1 MAIKICPICNVQ
13 CAAASA
19 QCPNCGAALARV
31 SAWQE
36 GPESF
41 APEQTGL
48 TDLAESRLR
57 WRCGTCATF
66 LVLALAALICAGIGL
81 QLVSWLGTY
90 SVAAPAPTGQA
101 VSSPTVAATNTLLPT
116 LYLPTVTITP
126 RPPPTSTY
134 TPTRP
139 PCLQQ
144 VKSGDSLIALVSR
157 CGHRDLE
164 VIELVLERNDLASAE
179 LIQVG
184 QQLAIP
190 WPTSTADPLA
200 ATVIPSAN
208 PGGAGPAADQENA
221 GAGSRFSGAPARTT
235 PTLQAGV
242 QWHRVAAGETIVGIA
257 FRYGT
262 DLKVLSE
269 LNPEITFSQC
279 DFGQASGGPSCVVTV
294 FEFQNLRVP
303 APTPTS
309 TLSPTSSGIATATPT
324 SVVNAPAA
332 YSPPNNQNFSSDELV
347 TLRWVASGTLAAGET
362 WRVIVE
368 SLSSGQ
374 VNSESTTS
382 LSLLVPAA
390 WKETATGW
398 HGYRWR
404 VQLVR
409 ESGVPVET
417 EARTFLW
424 ETRA

>member
-19 QCPNCGAALARV
+19 QCPNCGAGLARV
-31 SAWQE
+31 SSWQE

-48 TDLAESRLR
+48 ADLAESRLR
-57 WRCGTCATF
+57 WRCGTCAT
-66 LVLALAALICAGIGL
+66 LIVLALAALICAGIGL
-81 QLVSWLGTY
+81 QLVSWLGANNA
-90 SVAAPAPTGQA
+90 AAPLPTIQA
-101 VSSPTVAATNTLLPT
+101 VAPPTIAATDTLQPT

-144 VKSGDSLIALVSR
+144 VKTGDNLIALISR
-157 CGHRDLE
+157 CGHRDLD

-179 LIQVG
+179 LIQAG
-184 QQLAIP
+184 QQLDIP
-190 WPTSTADPLA
+190 WPTTTADALA
-200 ATVIPSAN
+200 ATEIPPAN
-208 PGGAGPAADQENA
+208 PGAAGSAADQNDAGAGPL
-221 GAGSRFSGAPARTT
+221 FSGAPARTT

-242 QWHRVAAGETIVGIA
+242 QWHRVAAGETMVGIA

-269 LNPEITFSQC
+269 LNPEVTFSQC
-279 DFGQASGGPSCVVTV
+279 DFGQASGGPSCAVTV
-294 FEFQNLRVP
+294 FERQNLRVP
-303 APTPTS
+303 APTPTA
-309 TLSPTSSGIATATPT
+309 TLSPTPSDVATATPT
-324 SVVNAPAA
+324 SIVNAPAA
-332 YSPPNNQNFSSDELV
+332 YSPPDTRNFANDELV
-347 TLRWVASGTLAAGET
+347 TLRWVASGTLAAGES

-368 SLSSGQ
+368 SLSSGR
-374 VNSESTTS
+374 VRSETTTR
-382 LSLLVPAA
+382 LSLVIPTA

>member
-31 SAWQE
+31 SSWQE

-90 SVAAPAPTGQA
+90 SAAAPAPTGQA

-126 RPPPTSTY
+126 RPSPTSTY

-190 WPTSTADPLA
+190 WPTSTADALA
-200 ATVIPSAN
+200 ATVIPSAKSRGE
-208 PGGAGPAADQENA
+208 PGPLL
-221 GAGSRFSGAPARTT
+221 SRRT
-235 PTLQAGV
+235 
-242 QWHRVAAGETIVGIA
+242 
-257 FRYGT
+257 
-262 DLKVLSE
+262 
-269 LNPEITFSQC
+269 
-279 DFGQASGGPSCVVTV
+279 
-294 FEFQNLRVP
+294 P
-303 APTPTS
+303 AP
-309 TLSPTSSGIATATPT
+309 
-324 SVVNAPAA
+324 NPASA
-332 YSPPNNQNFSSDELV
+332 ELRPEPPPPCRQ
-347 TLRWVASGTLAAGET
+347 ACSGTG
-362 WRVIVE
+362 
-368 SLSSGQ
+368 
-374 VNSESTTS
+374 
-382 LSLLVPAA
+382 SLLAKPLLALPF
-390 WKETATGW
+390 AT
-398 HGYRWR
+398 
-404 VQLVR
+404 VR
-409 ESGVPVET
+409 TS
-417 EARTFLW
+417 R
-424 ETRA
+424 

>member
-1 MAIKICPICNVQ
+1 MAIKICPICSVQ
-13 CAAASA
+13 CAAESA
-19 QCPNCGAALARV
+19 LCPNCGAALTRV
-31 SAWQE
+31 SSWRE
-36 GPESF
+36 GPESY

-48 TDLAESRLR
+48 ADLAEGRLR

-81 QLVSWLGTY
+81 QLVSWLGNY
-90 SVAAPAPTGQA
+90 SAAAPAPTGQVA
-101 VSSPTVAATNTLLPT
+101 SLPTIAATDTLQPT

-126 RPPPTSTY
+126 RPPPTLTY

-144 VKSGDSLIALVSR
+144 VKAGDNLIALVSR
-157 CGHRDLE
+157 CGHRHLE

-190 WPTSTADPLA
+190 WPTSTADALA
-200 ATVIPSAN
+200 VSVIPSAK
-208 PGGAGPAADQENA
+208 PGAAGSAADQDDAGAGPL
-221 GAGSRFSGAPARTT
+221 FSGAPSRTT

-269 LNPEITFSQC
+269 LNPEVTFSQC

-303 APTPTS
+303 APTPTA
-309 TLSPTSSGIATATPT
+309 TLSPTPSGIATATPT
-324 SVVNAPAA
+324 SIVNAPAA
-332 YSPPNNQNFSSDELV
+332 YSPPDNQNFASDDLV
-347 TLRWVASGTLAAGET
+347 TLRWVASGTLAAGES

-368 SLSSGQ
+368 SLSSGR
-374 VNSESTTS
+374 VRSESTTR
-382 LSLLVPAA
+382 LSLVIPDA
-390 WKETATGW
+390 WKETTTGW
-398 HGYRWR
+398 HGYRWH

-417 EARTFLW
+417 EARSFLW